1 MIMSTEQPL
10 SCALNAIDQA
20 NKADPNQEQV
30 DGQWLP
36 KEYAYSL
43 HMTRWL
49 FELEPLPSPRMQVA
63 CRAQHVERWTMPR
76 GDYPEGRK
84 AYYQWRQACGRMH
97 GRRAAEIMEQCGF
110 PGEECQRVETILTK
124 RELRQDEDTQLL
136 EDVACM
142 VFLERYFADFYEQK
156 VDYDREKWLRIV
168 RRTWGKMSHRG
179 HEAALKLAEGMPPH
193 LLALLQEALA
203 DPEG

>member
-1 MIMSTEQPL
+1 MQQSPRL
-10 SCALNAIDQA
+10 HCALEAIDAA
-20 NKADPNQEQV
+20 NLADPNQEQM
-30 DGQWLP
+30 DDELLP

-49 FELEPLPSPRMQVA
+49 FELEAEPSERLQIA
-63 CRAQHVERWTMPR
+63 CRAQHIERWTMPR
-76 GDYPEGRK
+76 KDYPEGRK

-97 GRRAAEIMEQCGF
+97 GRRAAEIMAGCGY
-110 PGEECQRVETILTK
+110 PAEECERVETILTK

-142 VFLERYFADFYEQK
+142 VFLERYFADFYEEK
-156 VDYDREKWLRIV
+156 ADYDREKWLRIV

-179 HEAALKLAEGMPPH
+179 HGAALRLAEGMPAH

-203 DPEG
+203 EPRA